1 MGQNSSFHFSVH
13 SFSFFVITF
22 EFILF
27 PDMKP
32 LQKQMKKMRKQRLCW
47 NLIPTKYSKLSESY
61 HVLFMA
67 DVGGQYK
74 R

>member
-1 MGQNSSFHFSVH
+1 
-13 SFSFFVITF
+13 
-22 EFILF
+22 
-27 PDMKP
+27 MKL
-32 LQKQMKKMRKQRLCW
+32 LQKQIKKMRKKRLCW

-74 R
+74 RQSLVRCPRNLATWT